1 MINLNSKMFKEA
13 SKSHASPNLAVQLL
27 SFAALFLVI
36 YLAES
41 VVTAAASYAPLMEKL
56 NTQGYLEG
64 EKELSFSDSIKLSS
78 DVAMSPKVMIPT
90 LIGTIFGTILS
101 MIYCRFIE
109 MRKLSSMGVRK
120 RRLVRN
126 YLMGLAVGIIMM
138 TSITMLTVLFGTN
151 DIKLCTKINV
161 GLILLYL
168 LGFFFQGMS
177 EEFIFRG
184 CLMTSIGGKHSPY
197 LAVAVSS
204 LAFAAAHAANPGFSV
219 LPMINLTL
227 FGVFAAVYMI
237 CFNDIWG
244 ICAVH
249 SIWNFSQG
257 NIFGISV
264 SGSGSTESVFRTSA
278 SSSST
283 ILTGGEFGIE
293 GSIFTTIIL
302 CIGII
307 AVLLVINKK
316 RSPELE

>member
-13 SKSHASPNLAVQLL
+13 SKSHVSPNLAVQLL

-41 VVTAAASYAPLMEKL
+41 VVTAAASYAPLMERL

-64 EKELSFSDSIKLSS
+64 EKKLSFSDSIKLSS

-278 SSSST
+278 SSSSI

-307 AVLLVINKK
+307 SVLLVINKK